1 MVTAKMSLRALARQV
16 MEEQTD
22 RDGRCDLA
30 VVRAELVKALQADP
44 IDRDSRPRAN
54 GQMSMF
60 DADARIPVGEAV
72 RVKMACATLRDM
84 LAWHG
89 IDAEEHRQ
97 HIEAYA
103 AKLQYRNSRIAA
115 WQSHHATLGDVERD
129 VFGGP

>member
-1 MVTAKMSLRALARQV
+1 
-16 MEEQTD
+16 
-22 RDGRCDLA
+22 
-30 VVRAELVKALQADP
+30 
-44 IDRDSRPRAN
+44 
-54 GQMSMF
+54 
-60 DADARIPVGEAV
+60 
-72 RVKMACATLRDM
+72 M